1 MPRRT
6 LWFPSIL
13 AVHRTFLM
21 KVGSKFRT
29 IKFSFFRFAT
39 IYSQIANGQPHTSRG
54 QLARGLRWESEIR
67 IIAEKANRQKP
78 STHYRYAYQDHARQL
93 HF

>member
-1 MPRRT
+1 MR
-6 LWFPSIL
+6 
-13 AVHRTFLM
+13 M
-21 KVGSKFRT
+21 GS
-29 IKFSFFRFAT
+29 
-39 IYSQIANGQPHTSRG
+39 HTRVVG